1 MSRIKGKNTTPER
14 YIRALLKAS
23 RVKFRQHDRA
33 LPGCPDFIF
42 AKERVAV
49 FVDGDFWHGW
59 RFQIWR
65 HKLPDF
71 WRDKISGNR
80 ERDQKNY
87 GKLRRLGWKV
97 VRIWEHQ
104 LELDAIAC
112 IARIVRALR
121 KETINWDAVRARKQ
135 RMPILKR
142 RNRLPK
148 P

>member
-1 MSRIKGKNTTPER
+1 MSRIKGKDTGPER
-14 YIRALLKAS
+14 CIRSLLRAGGL
-23 RVKFRQHDRA
+23 RFRQHDRA
-33 LPGCPDFIF
+33 LPGCPDFVF
-42 AKERVAV
+42 RKARVVV

-59 RFQIWR
+59 RFPIWR
-65 HKLPDF
+65 HRLPDL
-71 WRDKISGNR
+71 WRGKISGNR

-87 GKLRRLGWKV
+87 GKLRRLGWKL

-104 LELDAIAC
+104 VELDAIAC

-121 KETINWDAVRARKQ
+121 DKTIDWDAVRARKQ